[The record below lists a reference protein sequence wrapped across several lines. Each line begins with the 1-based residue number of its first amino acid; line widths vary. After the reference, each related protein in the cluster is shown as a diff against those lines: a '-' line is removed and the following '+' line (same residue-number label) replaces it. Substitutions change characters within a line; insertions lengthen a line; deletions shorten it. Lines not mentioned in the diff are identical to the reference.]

1 MQQVPF
7 PGPPLPFRSSHPL
20 AVASLLCALVAAPAA
35 AQRPATPEDFL
46 GITSC
51 EAGRPVTRFRS
62 DVTDSLLLEQLH
74 AHEEVHRRQA
84 AAFAS
89 CEGFLASLVTARMI
103 IDVELPAYCAQWR
116 VAVGQGASPDSTRRE
131 FAWRISAQSGAMENR
146 LQIAQRMEHECPLVP
161 GARTEPSLTP
171 TDR

>member
-1 MQQVPF
+1 MQQEPP
-7 PGPPLPFRSSHPL
+7 PGPPLPFRASHPL
-20 AVASLLCALVAAPAA
+20 AAAVLLGALIAVPAA

-51 EAGRPVTRFRS
+51 EGGKPVTRFRS

-74 AHEEVHRRQA
+74 AHEGVHRRQA
-84 AAFAS
+84 ASFAT
-89 CEGFLASLVTARMI
+89 CEGFLASLSSARKI

-116 VAVGQGASPDSTRRE
+116 VAVRQGAGPDSTRRE
-131 FAWRISAQSGAMENR
+131 YAWRISAQSGAMENR
-146 LQIAQRMEHECPLVP
+146 LQIAQRMEHECLLVP
-161 GARTEPSLTP
+161 GPRTEPALTP

>member
-1 MQQVPF
+1 L
-7 PGPPLPFRSSHPL
+7 GPPLSFRSSLPF
-20 AVASLLCALVAAPAA
+20 AVAGLLGALVAAPAA
-35 AQRPATPEDFL
+35 AQRPATPGDFL

-51 EAGRPVTRFRS
+51 EAGKPVTRFRA
-62 DVTDSLLLEQLH
+62 DVTDSLLLRQLH

-84 AAFAS
+84 AAFSS

-116 VAVGQGASPDSTRRE
+116 VAVGQGAGPDSTRRE

-146 LQIAQRMEHECPLVP
+146 LQIAQRMAEECPLQGVP
-161 GARTEPSLTP
+161 RTDPAPTP

>member
-1 MQQVPF
+1 MQQESP
-7 PGPPLPFRSSHPL
+7 PGPPLSFRASHPL
-20 AVASLLCALVAAPAA
+20 ALTGLLLALEAAPAA
-35 AQRPATPEDFL
+35 AQRPATPADFL

-51 EAGRPVTRFRS
+51 EAGKPVTRFRA
-62 DVTDSLLLEQLH
+62 DVTDSLLLAQVH

-116 VAVGQGASPDSTRRE
+116 VAVGQGARPDSTRRE

-146 LQIAQRMEHECPLVP
+146 LQIAQRLEHECPLVP
-161 GARTEPSLTP
+161 GPRTGPALTP